1 MPLNKVNYVDGQTVI
16 SAQNMN
22 DIQDEVIRLGEKEP
36 IQSNWLET
44 DENSLA
50 YIKNKPFGAA
60 GQYRVICTAETMATS
75 SDLIEINTKN
85 DDFNNR
91 MNDSYNNGSNVYYLY
106 KINSMMIFDFFGIGL
121 YQKIAFEYSDRE
133 HYLTIQDLK
142 NGGGYIESL
151 SLYIDNPNVSGK
163 VYFYSDVTYDLATSG
178 IVLIEDSSDSIL
190 TAGLYVVLN
199 AQKKSCIARVLAN
212 SSYLYNAPGA
222 LSMIDMPLAVNYAAL
237 VLDGVKQPL
246 QPMIESVNE
255 SLNNF
260 SSALDNKVDKSGNKV
275 LSDVNFTKAYES
287 QVKNISNLQS
297 RISNLE
303 QYHTSDYID
312 QEAMKQ
318 SAVMIANEIAANPY
332 GVYLNTQEL
341 LVEYAKLMSGQTSDK
356 VFIPASGSEVF
367 LTKISDKT
375 PTKED
380 FKKGFSTVMAY
391 PDVISGFMALRPQ
404 MGLMIQDIAFDP
416 DTWENIGGDSAFTDL
431 DEVGSFIFSDGFLI
445 LQEGNSMN
453 LPKGLYVPTSFDML
467 ILGLQIN
474 GFDLNSSAA
483 PASREQV
490 GDISTI
496 LDSIIGEEVW
506 TFTLEDGST
515 VDKVVISSD

>member
-1 MPLNKVNYVDGQTVI
+1 MPLNKVNYVHGQTII

-22 DIQDEVIRLGEKEP
+22 DIQDEIIRLGEKEAV
-36 IQSNWLET
+36 QSDWVEQ

-50 YIKNKPFGAA
+50 YIKNKPFSAKL
-60 GQYRVICTAETMATS
+60 GQHRITYNIDEGVTD
-75 SDLIEINTKN
+75 SDLIEVTL
-85 DDFNNR
+85 
-91 MNDSYNNGSNVYYLY
+91 NGEYSPDWSGTYYLFNVGSSY
-106 KINSMMIFDFFGIGL
+106 MMEQELIRKVLFD
-121 YQKIAFEYSDRE
+121 QRVAFEYS
-133 HYLTIQDLK
+133 
-142 NGGGYIESL
+142 NGSYSTLYDMYNGIGSKMSL
-151 SLYIDNPNVSGK
+151 LAYGFDNPNIIGAIYFDGDIVSSPERGVVVIENSTDPDISK
-163 VYFYSDVTYDLATSG
+163 G
-178 IVLIEDSSDSIL
+178 IYICFNS
-190 TAGLYVVLN
+190 
-199 AQKKSCIARVLAN
+199 QKKSDIKKVLENFYSN
-212 SSYLYNAPGA
+212 SS
-222 LSMIDMPLAVNYAAL
+222 LSTIEMPLGVNYALYAL
-237 VLDGVKQPL
+237 EGVHYPL
-246 QPMIESVNE
+246 QPALESAME
-255 SLNNF
+255 SLNNVTE
-260 SSALDNKVDKSGNKV
+260 ALDNKVDKVGNKV
-275 LSDVNFTKAYES
+275 LSDVNFTKYYES
-287 QVKNISNLQS
+287 QVKSISELQN
-297 RISNLE
+297 RIYNLE
-303 QYHTSDYID
+303 QYHTLDYTD
-312 QEAMKQ
+312 QQAMEQ

-404 MGLMIQDIAFDP
+404 IGLMIPDIAFDP
-416 DTWENIGGDSAFTDL
+416 DTWENFGGDSAFTDL
-431 DEVGSFIFSDGFLI
+431 DEVGSFIFSDGFLS
-445 LQEGNSMN
+445 LQEGNSMS

-474 GFDLNSSAA
+474 GFDLNAPSA
-483 PASREQV
+483 PASQEQIR
-490 GDISTI
+490 DISAI